1 MTISVASIVIRKEKA
16 AKVQIEDAVKR
27 ALSTDRLG
35 TYENAVA
42 TPGTHASPLDLY
54 LWNARISAAF
64 LIPLHIGEV
73 VIRNA
78 VADALTRIHGPRW
91 PWVQG
96 FVDSLPSPAS
106 GYNPR
111 RELQRAATRST
122 AGTSQVIPM
131 LSFVFWQKMF
141 THRFDIRVWSR
152 CRGAVLPGIDT
163 LTPWH
168 VTRARLHNDLEQIRR
183 LRNRIAH
190 HEPIFARALGQDFAA
205 IQRVVALRCPRTAG
219 WMAGHEAVTPLL
231 RRCPLGPAA

>member
-1 MTISVASIVIRKEKA
+1 M
-16 AKVQIEDAVKR
+16 QIEDAVKC
-27 ALSTDRLG
+27 ALSADRLR

-42 TPGTHASPLDLY
+42 DLDTRSAPLELY

-96 FVDSLPSPAS
+96 FADSLPSPTS

-111 RELQRAATRST
+111 RELHRAAARCATST
-122 AGTSQVIPM
+122 AQVIPA

-141 THRFDIRVWSR
+141 TQRFDVRVWSR
-152 CRGAVLPGIDT
+152 CMDAVLPGADPT
-163 LTPWH
+163 APRH
-168 VTRARLHNDLEQIRR
+168 VTRAHLHNDLEQIRR

-190 HEPIFARALGQDFAA
+190 HEPIFARALDEDYAA
-205 IQRVVALRCPRTAG
+205 IQRVVALRCTRTAD
-219 WMAGHEAVTPLL
+219 WMAGHEGVTPLL
-231 RRCPLGPAA
+231 HRRPR

>member
-1 MTISVASIVIRKEKA
+1 MTM
-16 AKVQIEDAVKR
+16 QIEDAVKR
-27 ALSTDRLG
+27 ALSADRMG

-42 TPGTHASPLDLY
+42 RLDTRSSPLELY

-64 LIPLHIGEV
+64 LVPLHIGEV

-78 VADALTRIHGPRW
+78 VSDALTRIHGPRW

-96 FVDSLPSPAS
+96 FADSLPSPSS

-111 RELQRAATRST
+111 CELQRATTRCSHGTAQVVST
-122 AGTSQVIPM
+122 

-141 THRFDIRVWSR
+141 TQRFDVRVWSR
-152 CRGAVLPGIDT
+152 CMGTVLPGASEAA
-163 LTPWH
+163 PRH
-168 VTRARLHNDLEQIRR
+168 VTRARIHNDLEQIRR

-190 HEPIFARALGQDFAA
+190 HEPIFARALDEDFAA
-205 IQRVVALRCPRTAG
+205 IQRLVALRCTRTAD

-231 RRCPLGPAA
+231 RNRPP

>member
-1 MTISVASIVIRKEKA
+1 M
-16 AKVQIEDAVKR
+16 QIEDAVKR
-27 ALSTDRLG
+27 ALSADRLG

-42 TPGTHASPLDLY
+42 KLDARSTPLDLY

-78 VADALTRIHGPRW
+78 VSDALTRIHGPRW

-96 FVDSLPSPAS
+96 FADSLPSPAN

-111 RELQRAATRST
+111 RELLRAAARC
-122 AGTSQVIPM
+122 ANGTSQIIPT

-141 THRFDIRVWSR
+141 TQRFDVRVLAR
-152 CRGAVLPGIDT
+152 CMGAVLPGADT
-163 LTPWH
+163 AAPRH
-168 VTRARLHNDLEQIRR
+168 VTRAHIHNDLEQIRR

-190 HEPIFARALGQDFAA
+190 HEPIFARALGEDFAA
-205 IQRVVALRCPRTAG
+205 IQRIVGLRCTRTAD

-231 RRCPLGPAA
+231 RNRPP

>member
-1 MTISVASIVIRKEKA
+1 M
-16 AKVQIEDAVKR
+16 QIEDAVKR
-27 ALSTDRLG
+27 ALSADRLG

-42 TPGTHASPLDLY
+42 KLDARSTPLDLY

-78 VADALTRIHGPRW
+78 VSDALTRIHGPRW

-96 FVDSLPSPAS
+96 FADSLPSPAN

-111 RELQRAATRST
+111 RELLRAAARC
-122 AGTSQVIPM
+122 ANGTSQIIPM

-141 THRFDIRVWSR
+141 TQRFDVRVWAR
-152 CRGAVLPGIDT
+152 CMGAVLPGTDT
-163 LTPWH
+163 AAPRH
-168 VTRARLHNDLEQIRR
+168 VTRAHIHNDLEQIRR

-190 HEPIFARALGQDFAA
+190 HEPIFARALGEDFAA
-205 IQRVVALRCPRTAG
+205 IQRIVGLRCTRTAD

-231 RRCPLGPAA
+231 RNRPP